1 MRKMVNIGMTTLDAL
16 QTLAADTDRTF
27 QELIDEA
34 IEDLLKKHG
43 RPVTIRE
50 MFDKSLAR
58 GRRAK

>member
-1 MRKMVNIGMTTLDAL
+1 MRKMVNIGMTSLDAL
-16 QTLAADTDRTF
+16 KTLAADTDRTF

-34 IEDLLKKHG
+34 IEDLLKKHD
-43 RPVTIRE
+43 RPVTVRE